1 MGVGV
6 IKILFMA
13 KVLILG
19 PSDKTLQLTLD
30 EHQTLVTSD
39 RINEGYISNNKISL
53 LISYGYRFILPQSII
68 DEVNGNA
75 VNLHISML
83 PWNKGADPNFWS
95 WYEGTPKGVSIHW
108 ITAGL
113 DEGQIIS
120 QMEVS
125 LKPEMTLKESYEFL
139 NKKIIELFNKEI
151 TSILNG
157 NAAMLDQDP
166 GGTSHKSYERLKLW
180 YMFPL
185 GWDTP
190 CGVVADIGISNRES
204 NF

>member
-19 PSDKTLQLTLD
+19 PYDKTLQLTLD

-120 QMEVS
+120 QMEVN

-139 NKKIIELFNKEI
+139 NKKIIELFNKDI

-157 NAAMLDQDP
+157 NAAKLDQEP

-180 YMFPL
+180 DMFPL